1 MKVAQKV
8 AIVTGGGGGIG
19 GALAERLAAEGARVV
34 VADLDGAAASAVA
47 EAINAERP
55 GAAVSAGGDVSDETV
70 IAGLIAQAEKEFG
83 PVDLYFANAGV
94 TGGMGLDI
102 SEDVWDT
109 TIDVNVRAHIRAAR
123 LLVPGW
129 TERGGGL
136 LHQHGLCGRL
146 AQSGRVRRVLGDQ
159 TCRGRVCRVALDH
172 LRRSGCSRQLPVP
185 DGRQHQ
191 ASLRR

>member
-109 TIDVNVRAHIRAAR
+109 TIDVNVRATFALPGSSSQAGRSAGRATSSAR
-123 LLVPGW
+123 P
-129 TERGGGL
+129 
-136 LHQHGLCGRL
+136 
-146 AQSGRVRRVLGDQ
+146 
-159 TCRGRVCRVALDH
+159 
-172 LRRSGCSRQLPVP
+172 LRPACSVRSGPPRT
-185 DGRQHQ
+185 R
-191 ASLRR
+191 

>member
-109 TIDVNVRAHIRAAR
+109 TIDVNVRATFALPGSSSPAGRSAGGRATSSAR
-123 LLVPGW
+123 P
-129 TERGGGL
+129 
-136 LHQHGLCGRL
+136 
-146 AQSGRVRRVLGDQ
+146 
-159 TCRGRVCRVALDH
+159 
-172 LRRSGCSRQLPVP
+172 LRPACSVRSGPPRT
-185 DGRQHQ
+185 R
-191 ASLRR
+191 